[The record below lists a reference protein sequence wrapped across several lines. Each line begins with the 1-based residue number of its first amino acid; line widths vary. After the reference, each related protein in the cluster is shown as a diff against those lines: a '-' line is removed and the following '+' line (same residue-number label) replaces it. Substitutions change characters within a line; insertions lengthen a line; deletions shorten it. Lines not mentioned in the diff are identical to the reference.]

1 MTLSLEFTEVS
12 FPDSDG
18 KPMAENTE
26 QFQWIVLIK
35 ENLEILFAD
44 EPHVFVAGD
53 LLWYPIQSR
62 LISPVAPDAMVA
74 FGRPKGRRGSY
85 KQWEEENIAPQVV
98 FEILSPCNH
107 DEEMARKLEFYD
119 TYGVE
124 EYYQYDPDKD
134 DLKGWRREGSRL
146 DVISKME
153 GWVSPRL
160 GIRFEQASGTL
171 RLYYSNGQPFR
182 SPVELSQQVEQER
195 QRADEERQRA
205 DEAVQSLTSA
215 ITRLLSMGL
224 TPAQIAEA
232 LGLTL
237 EQVQTI
243 QGQKPAAEI

>member
-1 MTLSLEFTEVS
+1 
-12 FPDSDG
+12 
-18 KPMAENTE
+18 
-26 QFQWIVLIK
+26 
-35 ENLEILFAD
+35 
-44 EPHVFVAGD
+44 
-53 LLWYPIQSR
+53 
-62 LISPVAPDAMVA
+62 
-74 FGRPKGRRGSY
+74 
-85 KQWEEENIAPQVV
+85 
-98 FEILSPCNH
+98 
-107 DEEMARKLEFYD
+107 
-119 TYGVE
+119 
-124 EYYQYDPDKD
+124 
-134 DLKGWRREGSRL
+134 
-146 DVISKME
+146 ME